1 MKIKEQEI
9 ETNQLKPAEI
19 VRDKYGF
26 WVHPVLD
33 KYLRELLGDREFTTE
48 SEHASMLI
56 HFNINVRCSAM
67 EWDCTEELA
76 DKYWG
81 EGDVNAA
88 KEWQPTPPKGDGW
101 FLVSINDTDDGPV
114 AWWAKEKVA

>member
-1 MKIKEQEI
+1 MEI
-9 ETNQLKPAEI
+9 NQLKPEEVI
-19 VRDKYGF
+19 RDKCGF
-26 WVHPVLD
+26 WVHPILNE
-33 KYLRELLGDREFTTE
+33 YLCNLLGDRECMTE
-48 SEHASMLI
+48 SEHSTMLI

-81 EGDVNAA
+81 EGDVDAV

-101 FLVSINDTDDGPV
+101 FLIAINDTDDGPV